1 MEFQIAQAIEVLERT
16 PVAISGLLRG
26 VSDVWLNAREGPD
39 TFSAIDV
46 LGHLI
51 YGEQAD
57 WIPRARIILEC
68 GPAKTFEP
76 FDRRGF
82 GSIVDGQSGEAL
94 LSQFAEL
101 RRESLLALRG
111 FDLDERRLDS
121 AGTHPAL
128 GRVTLRQLIATW
140 VAHDLGH
147 IAQIVRVMAR
157 QYGEAVGP
165 WREYLT
171 IVK

>member
-1 MEFQIAQAIEVLERT
+1 MEFQLAQAIEVLERT
-16 PVAISGLLRG
+16 PVALSGLLHG
-26 VSDVWLNAREGPD
+26 ISDAWLTAREGPE
-39 TFSAIDV
+39 TFSVIDV

-57 WIPRARIILEC
+57 WIPRARMILER
-68 GPAKTFEP
+68 GEAATFEP

-82 GSIVDGQSGEAL
+82 AAIIEGKSGDAL
-94 LSQFAEL
+94 LLQFAES
-101 RRESLLALRG
+101 RRESLRALCR
-111 FDLDERRLDS
+111 FQLDENLLDS
-121 AGTHPAL
+121 AGIHPEL
-128 GRVTLRQLIATW
+128 GRVTMRQLLGTW

-157 QYGEAVGP
+157 QYSAAVGP

-171 IVK
+171 IVR

>member
-1 MEFQIAQAIEVLERT
+1 MELQVAQAIEILERT
-16 PVAISGLLRG
+16 PQALTGLLQG
-26 VSDVWLNAREGPD
+26 VSDPWLNAREGPE
-39 TFSAIDV
+39 TFSPIDV

-51 YGEQAD
+51 YGEEAD
-57 WIPRARIILEC
+57 WIPRARIILEH
-68 GPAKTFEP
+68 GQARPFDP

-82 GSIVDGQSGEAL
+82 RSIVAGQSVDAL
-94 LSQFAEL
+94 LNQFAAL
-101 RRESLLALRG
+101 RAENLGTLRG
-111 FDLDERRLDS
+111 FHLDRERLDF

-147 IAQIVRVMAR
+147 IAQIVRVMAK

-165 WREYLT
+165 WREYLS
-171 IVK
+171 IVR

>member
-1 MEFQIAQAIEVLERT
+1 MEFHLAQAIEVLERT
-16 PVAISGLLRG
+16 PLALSGLLHG
-26 VSDVWLNAREGPD
+26 ISDPWLSAREGPE

-68 GPAKTFEP
+68 GEARIFDP

-82 GSIVDGQSGEAL
+82 ASIIEGRSGDAL
-94 LSQFAEL
+94 LVQFAEL
-101 RRESLLALRG
+101 RRESLRALRG
-111 FDLDERRLDS
+111 FQLDEKLLDA
-121 AGTHPAL
+121 AGTHPEL
-128 GRVTLRQLIATW
+128 GRVTMRQLLATW

-147 IAQIVRVMAR
+147 IAQIVRVLAR

-171 IVK
+171 IVR